1 MKILI
6 SDKIA
11 AEGLD
16 ELKNYRGVEAV
27 VKTGMTED
35 ELASEIPEYDAL
47 VVRSATKVTKRII
60 RAAGKLKVIGRAGAG
75 VDNIDI
81 DAAAENNIIV
91 MNTPGGN
98 AEAAAELAVALMFA
112 AARKVAQADSS
123 MKAGRWEKKL
133 FMGVELLGKT
143 LGIIGTGFVGGIVAE
158 RAAALGMTVI
168 AHDPYLSQERAK
180 AIGVELTDFEDLL
193 NKSDFISIHVPN
205 NSETAGLINRE
216 AFAKM
221 RDGVIFINCSRGGI
235 VVEKDLLNALES
247 GKVAAAGI
255 DVYESEPPSNLSL
268 VNHPRVTATPHIGA
282 STREA
287 QINVAVMVI
296 NQIAEYLTTGKAVHA
311 VRRPGK

>member
-16 ELKNYRGVEAV
+16 ELKKHRGIEAV

-35 ELASEIPEYDAL
+35 ELAAEIPEYDAL
-47 VVRSATKVTKRII
+47 VVRSATKVTERVIK
-60 RAAGKLKVIGRAGAG
+60 AAGKLKVIGRAGAG

-81 DAAAENNIIV
+81 DAATENNIIV

-112 AARKVAQADSS
+112 AARKIAQADSS

-158 RAAALGMTVI
+158 RAGALGMTVI
-168 AHDPYLSQERAK
+168 AYDPYLSRERAK
-180 AIGVELTDFEDLL
+180 EIGAELTDFEDLL
-193 NKSDFISIHVPN
+193 NKSDFISIHVPSN
-205 NSETAGLINRE
+205 RETAGLINRA
-216 AFAKM
+216 AFTKM
-221 RDGVIFINCSRGGI
+221 RNGVIFINCSRGGI
-235 VVEKDLLNALES
+235 VVEKDLLDALES

-255 DVYESEPPSNLSL
+255 DVYESEPPSDLSL
-268 VNHPRVTATPHIGA
+268 VNHPGVTATPHIGA

-287 QINVAVMVI
+287 QVNVAVMVI

-311 VRRPGK
+311 VNRPGK